1 MKKFSIKQCLNAVKL
16 YNIFNC
22 KFAIL
27 SVFVI
32 ALCFSFFAIKKYSFN
47 KGIDFSGGLV
57 VEISCDN
64 CNVVD
69 IKNEISKKIG
79 VNVSDQKI
87 DGGFLLKMPIAE
99 DYDKILNE
107 IKVII
112 FSKFKNDNVKIVG
125 SDYVSPQ
132 MSNDFLKDAINAC
145 IFSFACIG
153 IYMMIRFNYKFAI
166 AGILSILYDTIIVVG
181 CISFLNI
188 EVCLITLTALLTI
201 IGYCINDKIVVFDRI
216 RDILEAES
224 NKSSVDVVFIS
235 IKLVFTRS
243 LLTSM
248 TTMLICSS
256 LLFFGDKSIYEL
268 GLTINC
274 GVFFGTISS
283 LLLAPSLVLLF
294 KVSKKKKPVER
305 DLMFFAS

>member
-1 MKKFSIKQCLNAVKL
+1 MKKFFTKSCLNLDKL
-16 YNIFNC
+16 YNIFNL

-27 SVFVI
+27 SIFAV
-32 ALCFSFFAIKKYSFN
+32 ALCCSFFTIKRYGFN

-57 VEISCDN
+57 AEV
-64 CNVVD
+64 
-69 IKNEISKKIG
+69 SKKIG
-79 VNVSDQKI
+79 INVIEQKL
-87 DGGFLLKMPIAE
+87 DSGVLLKMPIN
-99 DYDKILNE
+99 DNYDKILDK
-107 IKVII
+107 IKKTI
-112 FSKFKNDNVKIVG
+112 FSKFKNDNIKIVG
-125 SDYVSPQ
+125 SDYVSSQ

-145 IFSFACIG
+145 IFSFVCIG

-166 AGILSILYDTIIVVG
+166 AGILSILYDTIIVLG

-216 RDILEAES
+216 RDTLEMEDDKNA
-224 NKSSVDVVFIS
+224 VDIVFIS
-235 IKLVFTRS
+235 IKHVLTRS
-243 LLTSM
+243 ILTSM

-256 LLFFGDKSIYEL
+256 LLFFGDRSIYEL

-283 LLLAPSLVLLF
+283 LFFAPSLVLLF
-294 KVSKKKKPVER
+294 KISKKKKPLER